1 VLRELHAN
9 GIKTFASFEPVIEP
23 AESLRLI
30 EKTLED
36 DSVEHYK
43 IGKLNNYK
51 GLDRGVD
58 WESFLIE
65 ALKLLRPAGK
75 KIYVKKCLR
84 DLAKGVELTADEVN
98 PERWMV
104 RTTAE
109 SPPQSES
116 SPQPTFCE
124 A

>member
-1 VLRELHAN
+1 M
-9 GIKTFASFEPVIEP
+9 IEP
-23 AESLRLI
+23 SESLRLI

-51 GLDRGVD
+51 GLDKGVD

-75 KIYVKKCLR
+75 KIYIKKCLR
-84 DLAKGVELTADEVN
+84 ELAKGVELTADEVN

-104 RTTAE
+104 RSKAE
-109 SPPQSES
+109 CPPQ
-116 SPQPTFCE
+116 TG
-124 A
+124 